1 VSILSWGRQSS
12 VAAGRHRGHLRSVAV
27 AATSTSGCNCGLHLD
42 RHLQA
47 AAYPAA
53 TGRFRSSW
61 RRIRPNTAGQWQ
73 RRVASVR
80 SIGSAARRPPLIISV
95 CGSTYHW
102 CNGGLLASYMGCLH
116 MQHMGLYD
124 LFTFIFVMLAASIE
138 YLSSCFLLSAAS
150 MHNNFG

>member
-1 VSILSWGRQSS
+1 MSILSWGRQSS

-27 AATSTSGCNCGLHLD
+27 AATSTSGCNRGLHLD
-42 RHLQA
+42 RRLQA

-61 RRIRPNTAGQWQ
+61 RRIRPNTVGQWQ

-80 SIGSAARRPPLIISV
+80 SIGSV
-95 CGSTYHW
+95 CGNTYHW